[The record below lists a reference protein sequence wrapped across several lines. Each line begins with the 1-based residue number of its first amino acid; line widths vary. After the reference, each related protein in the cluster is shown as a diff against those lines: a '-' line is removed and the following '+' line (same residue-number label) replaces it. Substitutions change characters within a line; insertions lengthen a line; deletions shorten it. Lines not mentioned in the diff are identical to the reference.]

1 MYLDRVCVCRT
12 YELLVNGGAPYEKD
26 VAVEASVTRECMKTQ
41 EPARK
46 QDQRIK
52 RFFFDLGWISIQCE
66 FVFCFHCY
74 LAPTGV
80 FQQMLHARRQP
91 KLIIKLRST
100 NSRTRTQLRWDHQL
114 QEKNSLSSFRTK
126 LNPCAG
132 VKQSLIM

>member
-52 RFFFDLGWISIQCE
+52 RFFFDLGWISI
-66 FVFCFHCY
+66 
-74 LAPTGV
+74 
-80 FQQMLHARRQP
+80 
-91 KLIIKLRST
+91 
-100 NSRTRTQLRWDHQL
+100 
-114 QEKNSLSSFRTK
+114 
-126 LNPCAG
+126 
-132 VKQSLIM
+132 